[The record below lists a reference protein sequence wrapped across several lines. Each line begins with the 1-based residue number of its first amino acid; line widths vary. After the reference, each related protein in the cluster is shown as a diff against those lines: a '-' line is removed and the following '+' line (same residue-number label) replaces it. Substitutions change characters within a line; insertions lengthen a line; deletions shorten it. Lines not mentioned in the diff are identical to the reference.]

1 MMTQALEKLL
11 QTSSLANIDPQ
22 TQLSEWATD
31 KITGGIASNVNQLT
45 QNNALLRKINA
56 FARIFKEIKVSIAEE
71 KNGVELSIFTFP
83 ITPSNIKFVG
93 NDNVI
98 EEVDTIAGKIN
109 YKKDIDFRIVSFSS
123 FFPNTYYSF
132 SNDYKYFGI
141 DCVNKVNDLKLK
153 ETPIKLVITGIGLVL
168 KCYISKF
175 EHETSPEG
183 DINYTIEFKE
193 AKDPSIYETESK
205 YYVFKPEAF
214 NLSK

>member
-1 MMTQALEKLL
+1 MTQALEKLL
-11 QTSSLANIDPQ
+11 QTSSLAKIDPQ

-31 KITGGIASNVNQLT
+31 KITGGIASNINQLT
-45 QNNALLRKINA
+45 QNSSMLRKVNS

-83 ITPSNIKFVG
+83 ITPSKIKFVG

-132 SNDYKYFGI
+132 SNDYKYFGM
-141 DCVNKVNDLKLK
+141 DCVNKVNELKLK
-153 ETPIKLVITGIGLVL
+153 EIPIKLVITGIGLVL

-205 YYVFKPEAF
+205 YYVFKPETF

>member
-1 MMTQALEKLL
+1 MMTEVLEKLL
-11 QTSSLANIDPQ
+11 QTSSLAKIDPQ

-31 KITGGIASNVNQLT
+31 KITGGIASNINQLT
-45 QNNALLRKINA
+45 QNNPVLRKLYS
-56 FARIFKEIKVSIAEE
+56 FSRILKEIKVSIAEE

-83 ITPSNIKFVG
+83 VTPSNIKFVG
-93 NDNVI
+93 NDNII
-98 EEVDTIAGKIN
+98 EEVNTIAGKIN

-132 SNDYKYFGI
+132 SNNYKYFGI
-141 DCVNKVNDLKLK
+141 DCVNKVDELKLK

-193 AKDPSIYETESK
+193 AKDPSIYETQSK
-205 YYVFKPEAF
+205 HYVFKPEAF

>member
-1 MMTQALEKLL
+1 MITEALEKVL
-11 QTSSLANIDPQ
+11 QTSSLSKIDPQ
-22 TQLSEWATD
+22 TQLSEWVMS
-31 KITGGIASNVNQLT
+31 KITGGIASNINQIS
-45 QNNALLRKINA
+45 QNNSMLKKVYS
-56 FARIFKEIKVSIAEE
+56 FVRIFKEIKVSIAEK

-83 ITPSNIKFVG
+83 ITPSNIRFVG
-93 NDNVI
+93 NDNII
-98 EEVDTIAGKIN
+98 EEVDTIVGKIN

-141 DCVNKVNDLKLK
+141 DCVNKIDELKLK

-175 EHETSPEG
+175 EYETSSEG

-193 AKDPSIYETESK
+193 SKDPSIYEAQSK

>member
-1 MMTQALEKLL
+1 MITELLEKLL
-11 QTSSLANIDPQ
+11 QTSSLAKIDPQ

-31 KITGGIASNVNQLT
+31 KITGGIASNINQLT
-45 QNNALLRKINA
+45 QNNSMFRKVNS

-83 ITPSNIKFVG
+83 ITPSKIKFVG
-93 NDNVI
+93 NDNII

-123 FFPNTYYSF
+123 FFPNNYYSF
-132 SNDYKYFGI
+132 SNNYKYFGI
-141 DCVNKVNDLKLK
+141 DCVNKVDELKLN
-153 ETPIKLVITGIGLVL
+153 EIPIKLIITGIGLVL

-175 EHETSPEG
+175 EHETSPGG
-183 DINYTIEFKE
+183 DIEYTIEFKE

-205 YYVFKPEAF
+205 HYVFKPEAF

>member
-1 MMTQALEKLL
+1 MITETLEKLL

-22 TQLSEWATD
+22 TQLSEWVTN

-56 FARIFKEIKVSIAEE
+56 FAKVFKEIKVSIAEE

-123 FFPNTYYSF
+123 FFPASYYSF
-132 SNDYKYFGI
+132 ANDYKYFGI
-141 DCVNKVNDLKLK
+141 DCVNKVEELKLK
-153 ETPIKLVITGIGLVL
+153 ELPIKLVITGVGLVL

-175 EHETSPEG
+175 ESNTTPEG
-183 DINYTIEFKE
+183 DIEYSVEFRE
-193 AKDPSIYETESK
+193 AKDPSIYETQSK

>member
-1 MMTQALEKLL
+1 MITETLEKLL

-22 TQLSEWATD
+22 TQLSEWVTN

-56 FARIFKEIKVSIAEE
+56 FAKVFKEIKVSIAEE

-83 ITPSNIKFVG
+83 ITPANIKFIG
-93 NDNVI
+93 NDNII

-123 FFPNTYYSF
+123 FFPASYYSF
-132 SNDYKYFGI
+132 ANDYKYFGI
-141 DCVNKVNDLKLK
+141 DCVNKVEELKLK
-153 ETPIKLVITGIGLVL
+153 ELPIKLVITGVGLVL

-175 EHETSPEG
+175 ESNTTPEG
-183 DINYTIEFKE
+183 DIEYSIEFRE
-193 AKDPSIYETESK
+193 AKDPSIYETQSK

>member
-11 QTSSLANIDPQ
+11 QTSSLGKIDPQ

-31 KITGGIASNVNQLT
+31 KITGGIASNINQLT
-45 QNNALLRKINA
+45 QNNSMLRKVNS

-132 SNDYKYFGI
+132 SNDYKYFGM
-141 DCVNKVNDLKLK
+141 DCVNKVNELKLK

>member
-1 MMTQALEKLL
+1 MITETLEKLL

-22 TQLSEWATD
+22 TQLSEWVTN

-56 FARIFKEIKVSIAEE
+56 FAKIFKEIKVSIAEE

-83 ITPSNIKFVG
+83 ITPANINFIG
-93 NDNVI
+93 NDNII

-123 FFPNTYYSF
+123 FFPASYYSF
-132 SNDYKYFGI
+132 ANDYKYFGI
-141 DCVNKVNDLKLK
+141 DCVSKVEELKLK
-153 ETPIKLVITGIGLVL
+153 ELPIKLVITGVGLVL

-175 EHETSPEG
+175 ESNTTPEG
-183 DINYTIEFKE
+183 DIEYSIEFKE
-193 AKDPSIYETESK
+193 AKDPSIYETQSK

>member
-1 MMTQALEKLL
+1 MITETLEKLL

-22 TQLSEWATD
+22 TQLSEWVTN

-56 FARIFKEIKVSIAEE
+56 FAKVFKEIKVSIAEE

-123 FFPNTYYSF
+123 FFPASYYSF
-132 SNDYKYFGI
+132 ANDYKYFGI
-141 DCVNKVNDLKLK
+141 DCVNKVEELKLK
-153 ETPIKLVITGIGLVL
+153 ELPIKLVITGVGLVL

-175 EHETSPEG
+175 ESNTTPEG
-183 DINYTIEFKE
+183 DIEYSIEFKE
-193 AKDPSIYETESK
+193 AKDPSIYETQSK

>member
-1 MMTQALEKLL
+1 MITETLEKLL

-22 TQLSEWATD
+22 TQLSEWVTN

-56 FARIFKEIKVSIAEE
+56 FAKVFKEIKVSIAEE

-123 FFPNTYYSF
+123 FFPASYYSF
-132 SNDYKYFGI
+132 ANDYKYFGI
-141 DCVNKVNDLKLK
+141 DCVNKVEELKLK
-153 ETPIKLVITGIGLVL
+153 ELPIKLVITGVGLVL

-175 EHETSPEG
+175 ESNTTPEG
-183 DINYTIEFKE
+183 DIEYSIEFRE
-193 AKDPSIYETESK
+193 AKDPSIYETQSK